1 MPGRNSAAMAVQRCS
16 FATAQERAEP
26 VQKETQE
33 ALLGLFLDEL
43 FTVGSLVGG
52 DDLFREFVRHVREVR
67 ELHGVGGAA
76 FCF

>member
-1 MPGRNSAAMAVQRCS
+1 
-16 FATAQERAEP
+16 
-26 VQKETQE
+26 
-33 ALLGLFLDEL
+33 LFI
-43 FTVGSLVGG
+43 VGSLVGG